1 MTINDQPVTQ
11 MRAKE
16 SGCAGD
22 KNSHVFL
29 YKEFIFDNRIG
40 RILILMVLRL
50 TSKYLFPD

>member
-29 YKEFIFDNRIG
+29 YKKLILNNRIG
-40 RILILMVLRL
+40 RILILMVPML
-50 TSKYLFPD
+50 T